1 MGPGSGIV
9 PGAVGRIARR
19 ISAGLRGALAVVLLG
34 SGICAAPALAQQH
47 RERIYPGAA
56 PGSESWKLPETET
69 SNARGVTVRNV
80 RDPEILAYLPDPAGA
95 NGAAVIYAPGGAL
108 RMLAMGAEMQDV
120 ISRFN
125 ERGIAVIVLKYR
137 TEQSPAGAPG
147 QPTARPSA
155 AAPAGGA
162 PAGMLRRFEIRNANA
177 NPAPGDEQLS
187 TVLRLATADAQEALR
202 RVRSHATG
210 WRIDPKRVGM
220 IGSSAGGGVAIG
232 ALLAGA
238 PGATPDFII
247 SLYGPSLQ
255 DVIVPKDA
263 PPLFLAT
270 EADHGPVTD
279 GLVALYSMWKNAGK
293 RAELHIYEVPN
304 FSMPVSLW
312 SDRAFAW
319 MTEQKLLPPAV
330 AAAQ

>member
-1 MGPGSGIV
+1 MGSRDVNNERCNRLLTHIT
-9 PGAVGRIARR
+9 AA
-19 ISAGLRGALAVVLLG
+19 ALAAITPILL
-34 SGICAAPALAQQH
+34 AAPAVAQQH
-47 RERIYPGAA
+47 RERLYPSVA
-56 PGSESWKLPETET
+56 PGSETWKLPEVET
-69 SNARGVTVRNV
+69 SNARGVTARNV
-80 RDPEILAYLPDPAGA
+80 RDPEIIAYLPDPAKA
-95 NGAAVIYAPGGAL
+95 NGAAVIHSPGGAL
-108 RMLAMGAEMQDV
+108 RVLSMGAEMQDI

-137 TEQSPAGAPG
+137 TAQVAAPGAPGGAAPPPTAGAP
-147 QPTARPSA
+147 TAGP
-155 AAPAGGA
+155 
-162 PAGMLRRFEIRNANA
+162 PAGMLRRFEIKKANA

-202 RVRSHATG
+202 RVRSHAAE
-210 WRIDPKRVGM
+210 WSIDPKRVGM

-255 DVIVPKDA
+255 DVAVPKDA
-263 PPLFLAT
+263 PPIFLAT

-279 GLVALYSMWKNAGK
+279 GLVALYAMWKGAGK
-293 RAELHIYEVPN
+293 RAELHIYEVPT

-312 SDRAFAW
+312 ADRAFAW
-319 MTEQKLLPPAV
+319 MTEQGFLKPAI
-330 AAAQ
+330 